1 MTTPCDPCARG
12 VLPPERP
19 YPVPDAGVAAA
30 PLGRMVRIYMPDP
43 NSTGL
48 LPLIEDTPDRVEA
61 WLRRC
66 LEDMHRFGK
75 STVDTSKEAT

>member
-1 MTTPCDPCARG
+1 
-12 VLPPERP
+12 
-19 YPVPDAGVAAA
+19 
-30 PLGRMVRIYMPDP
+30 MVRIYMPDP